1 MKLAILMP
9 VVLQTEILRNMTQ
22 ESVSH
27 LRSQHQAVLYII
39 CNRLHVC
46 TPEIL
51 RADLQ
56 TRFQGR
62 VVVVHEPGVERS
74 VAGAWN
80 KGCELALADGA
91 DYMAI
96 AANDLLVFS
105 TRWRASDSRISM
117 NAARGE
123 FPSAFSKCR
132 SRRRFVMP
140 KCFAIWPTERG
151 ASRLC

>member
-9 VVLQTEILRNMTQ
+9 VVLQTEILRNITQ
-22 ESVSH
+22 EAVSH
-27 LRSQHQAVLYII
+27 LRSQHQVVLYII

-56 TRFQGR
+56 NRFQGR

-80 KGCELALADGA
+80 KGPAGA
-91 DYMAI
+91 RTKRSSPNSRNRGAM
-96 AANDLLVFS
+96 S
-105 TRWRASDSRISM
+105 TRSSTITSGMAPIGPEQS
-117 NAARGE
+117 
-123 FPSAFSKCR
+123 
-132 SRRRFVMP
+132 
-140 KCFAIWPTERG
+140 
-151 ASRLC
+151 